1 MPEYLLVS
9 TQISI
14 SEIQDNRKILYL
26 GEWAKKYGLNFN
38 RNLSLTLEHHWS
50 DLEKLKK
57 DNIYLATKYEE
68 LITILSQRLNKI
80 HQLDLSK
87 QSWEIIIGPFL
98 VYFIGTIWDRWEI
111 IQTLQSSKIQC
122 EYIHNKIKVLDTP
135 KTNLDFNNTV
145 GNDVWNEYVFSRI
158 LEFLKPANVKLCHKI
173 QPGDEIKLRHNV
185 SNKIDSRI
193 KLFLKEILIKIEI
206 LFYKFYKKH
215 DFLFFETYFPL
226 SFERKLNKALSKVP
240 FRNSFFNKMPKFHP
254 KKDSKTRN
262 NLFSL
267 RANSKFETILNQ
279 FLIEFFPLS
288 YLEGLPSFIKHQ
300 RSYPSAK
307 NILTANGHF
316 FNENFKIWSAFQVR
330 DKSNLFISS
339 HGGSIQPEINN
350 FNLQER
356 ISTSRFVWGKAW
368 QLNQIA
374 MPANKLIDF
383 KKKFNP
389 NGYISIIGYDN
400 LRYEYR
406 CVSAATGVGVLRS
419 FEQLNTFLKESI
431 SKNFFKKILYKSK
444 PIDLSKSWQ
453 IKQRIQDAFGKHII
467 ADTQNI
473 NETIQDSKLVICTYP
488 MTTLAECMI
497 SGVPTTLLINK
508 DDWLFSDIYT
518 RLLEVLESAKIL
530 HFDPIKLSS
539 HIQEIEN
546 DIESWWYSAQVQDAR
561 KLFLSLCAQ
570 ADKDPLQAWQSFFQK
585 LDN

>member
-1 MPEYLLVS
+1 M
-9 TQISI
+9 
-14 SEIQDNRKILYL
+14 
-26 GEWAKKYGLNFN
+26 
-38 RNLSLTLEHHWS
+38 
-50 DLEKLKK
+50 
-57 DNIYLATKYEE
+57 
-68 LITILSQRLNKI
+68 
-80 HQLDLSK
+80 
-87 QSWEIIIGPFL
+87 
-98 VYFIGTIWDRWEI
+98 
-111 IQTLQSSKIQC
+111 
-122 EYIHNKIKVLDTP
+122 
-135 KTNLDFNNTV
+135 
-145 GNDVWNEYVFSRI
+145 
-158 LEFLKPANVKLCHKI
+158 
-173 QPGDEIKLRHNV
+173 
-185 SNKIDSRI
+185 
-193 KLFLKEILIKIEI
+193 
-206 LFYKFYKKH
+206 
-215 DFLFFETYFPL
+215 
-226 SFERKLNKALSKVP
+226 
-240 FRNSFFNKMPKFHP
+240 
-254 KKDSKTRN
+254 
-262 NLFSL
+262 
-267 RANSKFETILNQ
+267 
-279 FLIEFFPLS
+279 S

-350 FNLQER
+350 FNFQER

-389 NGYISIIGYDN
+389 NGSISIIGYDN

-419 FEQLNTFLKESI
+419 FEQLNTFLKESTN
-431 SKNFFKKILYKSK
+431 KNFFKKILYKSK

-497 SGVPTTLLINK
+497 SGVPTTLLLNK

-518 RLLEVLESAKIL
+518 RLLEVLKSAKIL

-561 KLFLSLCAQ
+561 TLFLSLCVQ
-570 ADKDPLQAWQSFFQK
+570 VDKDPLQAWQSFFQK